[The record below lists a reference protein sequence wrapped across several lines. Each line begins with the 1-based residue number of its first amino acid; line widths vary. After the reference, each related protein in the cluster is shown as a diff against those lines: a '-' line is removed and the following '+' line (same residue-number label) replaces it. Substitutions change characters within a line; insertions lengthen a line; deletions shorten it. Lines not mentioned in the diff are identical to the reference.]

1 MYPSVEEYSWAIM
14 RAREAEARRPSAR
27 QPSRRSAQ
35 SGLRSWLA
43 GKLLRTVLLLDPAA
57 HEAPR
62 KAAANS
68 GC

>member
-14 RAREAEARRPSAR
+14 RARRAEARRPSAR
-27 QPSRRSAQ
+27 QPFRRSAQ
-35 SGLRSWLA
+35 SGLRSRLA
-43 GKLLRTVLLLDPAA
+43 GKLLRTALLLDPPA

-62 KAAANS
+62 QAAANS